1 MESRP
6 NVNIETTMAK
16 YRNLLTNEQSPTLD
30 GDIKHVFSNWKSVP
44 CLPGGYVTGGLK
56 S

>member
-6 NVNIETTMAK
+6 NVNIEMTMAK
-16 YRNLLTNEQSPTLD
+16 YRNLLTNEQSPALD
-30 GDIKHVFSNWKSVP
+30 REIKHVFSNWKSVSCVP
-44 CLPGGYVTGGLK
+44 CGNVTGGLK